1 MGILA
6 SEWEERIAHWIRTL
20 AKDLYAPLGQIC
32 WESFFTME
40 HLPLEKVKNQQFH
53 SMEPG
58 TFWGHTWE
66 YGWFRGK
73 VSVPGEASGKRMVL
87 DLAQDGEATVFVND
101 KAFGTYRADWIEVPH
116 HYLVD
121 NTLAVEAKE
130 GDVYEIY
137 MEVYAGHHFPSQEIP
152 NARRATGPILEGDYE
167 DPLTEGKRRRLGRS
181 TFGIWNEEAYQL
193 YMDVRTLRSL
203 MEVLDENS
211 LRAAKVAEALENFTL
226 AVDFEQGP
234 EGRLSDYRKARELLR
249 PVLEAE
255 NGTTMPR
262 FFAVGNAHIDL
273 AWLWPFAETHRK
285 AVRTFA
291 AQLRLLEE
299 YPEYLF
305 LQSQPAIYEMCR
317 EHDPE
322 LFERIVQAQ
331 KDGRWIADGAMWV
344 EPDTNMAGGEALIRQ
359 LIYGKKYFKEVFHT
373 DSQVLWL
380 PDTFGYTGALPQILK
395 GCGVHYLVT
404 QKIFWSYNGGEP
416 FPYHYFNW
424 EGIDGSRVTA
434 FLPTSYTY
442 KANPE
447 EAGNVWKSRGQKRDL
462 EGFLYPVGYG
472 DGGGGPCRD
481 HIESIRRMK
490 NLEGCVRVEMT
501 SPLAF
506 FRGMEELGGPRH
518 TYTGELYL
526 SAHRGTYT
534 SQAKMKKNNR
544 RAEELLHRAEVWNT
558 LAAQRGR
565 VYPAETMEAL
575 WKTVLL
581 HQFHDILP
589 GTSIRRV
596 YEEADAVFSQLFAQ
610 GALLEQEA
618 IETLSEQEG
627 YSVWNSLGFSRKAVV
642 TLPDEFSE
650 GVCVDGKPMPVGA
663 GPNGP
668 EALIEIPSVGAV
680 CLTPAVV
687 GAAEEAVRAVKER
700 EEYLMENSLIC
711 ARIDAQ
717 GQVISFCL
725 KKDGQ
730 LREFA
735 AEPMNHF
742 RMYKDVPRRYD
753 AWDLDSNYRLQELE
767 HPTRS
772 VSVRIL
778 QSGGL
783 RAVLEVTGMIGNSS
797 FVQHIRMDA
806 ESTRLEFETK
816 IDWKEQHR
824 LLKVAFPVQIY
835 TENAINEI
843 QFGYVQR
850 PVHRSRP
857 YDQERFEVCNHR
869 YTALCDQGRGAA
881 VLNDCKY
888 GISMNGNA
896 MELTL
901 LRAATVPERYTDRGE
916 HTFVYAFTAWEGP
929 FYDSDVVKQG
939 YELNTAV
946 SVRKRGCTGFSAFRV
961 EKENVILETVKP
973 AEDGSGDLI
982 LRLYESK
989 KARTD
994 TAVSMDLE
1002 RLGRSVYGASL
1013 CNMLEQEREVLT
1025 IQNRTLQL
1033 SFEPFEILTVRLK
1046 VRKSE

>member
-20 AKDLYAPLGQIC
+20 TKDLYSPLGEIC
-32 WESFFTME
+32 WEGFLTRE
-40 HLPLEKVKNQQFH
+40 HLSLEEVKKQQFQI
-53 SMEPG
+53 MKPG
-58 TFWGHTWE
+58 MPWGHTWE

-73 VSVPGEASGKRMVL
+73 IRMPKAAAGKRIVMN
-87 DLAQDGEATVFVND
+87 LAQDGEATVFVND
-101 KAFGTYRADWIEVPH
+101 KTFGTYRADWIEVPH

-121 NTLAVEAKE
+121 NTLTVKAEE

-152 NARRATGPILEGDYE
+152 NARRATGPIMEGDYE
-167 DPLTEGKRRRLGRS
+167 DPLTEGERRHLGRS

-193 YMDVRTLRSL
+193 YMDVKTLRSL
-203 MEVLDENS
+203 MEVLDETS
-211 LRAAKVAEALENFTL
+211 LRAVKVAEALEQFTL

-234 EGRLSDYRKARELLR
+234 EERTADYRKAREILR

-255 NGTTMPR
+255 NGSTMPQ
-262 FFAVGNAHIDL
+262 FYAVGNAHIDL

-285 AVRTFA
+285 TARTFA

-305 LQSQPAIYEMCR
+305 IQSQPAIYEMCR
-317 EHDPE
+317 EHYPE
-322 LFERIVQAQ
+322 LFDRIVQAQ
-331 KDGRWIADGAMWV
+331 KEGRWIADGAMWV

-359 LIYGKKYFKEVFHT
+359 LVYGKKYFKEVFDT

-424 EGIDGSRVTA
+424 EGIDGSKVTA
-434 FLPTSYTY
+434 FLPTNYTY

-447 EAGNVWKSRGQKRDL
+447 EAGNVWKQRGQKRDL

-481 HIESIRRMK
+481 HIESIRRMN
-490 NLEGCVRVEMT
+490 NLEGSVKVKMT
-501 SPLAF
+501 APLQF
-506 FRGMEELGGPRH
+506 FRQMDEMGGPKH
-518 TYTGELYL
+518 TYMGELYL

-534 SQAKMKKNNR
+534 SQAQMKKNNR
-544 RAEELLHRAEVWNT
+544 RAEEMLHRLEVWSA
-558 LAAQRGR
+558 LAAQKGR
-565 VYPAETMEAL
+565 TYPSEKVEAL

-589 GTSIRRV
+589 GTSIGRV
-596 YEEADAVFSQLFAQ
+596 YEEADAAFLQLFEQ
-610 GALLEQEA
+610 GALLEKEA
-618 IETLSEQEG
+618 VDALSGEDG
-627 YSVWNSLGFSRKAVV
+627 YSVWNPLGFSRKAVV
-642 TLPDEFSE
+642 ALPEAFSQ
-650 GVCVDGKPMPVGA
+650 GVCVDGRPVPVRQGLDGLEALLELPPVGA
-663 GPNGP
+663 V
-668 EALIEIPSVGAV
+668 S
-680 CLTPAVV
+680 LTPAVV
-687 GAAEEAVRAVKER
+687 AVQEERVKAEKLGDG
-700 EEYLMENSLIC
+700 YLMENS
-711 ARIDAQ
+711 RIYVQVDAQ
-717 GQVISFCL
+717 GQVISYCL
-725 KKDGQ
+725 KKNDGVK
-730 LREFA
+730 EFA

-742 RMYKDVPRRYD
+742 CMYKDVPRRYD
-753 AWDLDSNYRLQELE
+753 AWDVDSNYRMQELG
-767 HPTRS
+767 HPVSS

-783 RAVLEVTGMIGNSS
+783 RAILEVKGIIGNSPYT
-797 FVQHIRMDA
+797 QYIRLEA

-824 LLKVAFPVQIY
+824 LLKVAFPVRVY
-835 TENAINEI
+835 AENAINEI

-850 PVHRSRP
+850 PTHRSRP
-857 YDQERFEVCNHR
+857 YDQDRFEVCNHR
-869 YTALCDQGRGAA
+869 YTALCDQNQGAA
-881 VLNDCKY
+881 ILNDCKY
-888 GISMNGNA
+888 GISVNGHT

-901 LRAATVPERYTDRGE
+901 LRAAVVPDRYTDRKQ
-916 HTFVYAFTAWEGP
+916 HTFVYAFTAWEGS
-929 FYDSDVVKQG
+929 FYDSDAVKQG
-939 YELNTAV
+939 YELNTEV
-946 SVRKRGCTGFSAFRV
+946 SVKERACTGFSAFHV
-961 EKENVILETVKP
+961 EQENVILETVKL

-994 TAVSMDLE
+994 TILHMNLESM
-1002 RLGRSVYGASL
+1002 GISVCGAAL
-1013 CNMLEQEREVLT
+1013 CDMLEQEKEALEVR
-1025 IQNRTLQL
+1025 NNTLSL
-1033 SFEPFEILTVRLK
+1033 SLEPFEILTVRLK
-1046 VRKSE
+1046 AGKFL